1 MNVAWCWKFSSFDT
15 HFGARN
21 CHVQRI
27 LFTCNGQYFYR
38 PTPTK
43 YFSKTVFR
51 PEMGM
56 RGEEYIFRDLL
67 RTIDAIIKHNKN
79 VVPNDSERKT
89 ICELLTQEETWTL
102 KKVDFLNLLSSYMSK
117 SVEENLQTTQRPVN
131 EYLTKRSFNR
141 SPSNQEKKYRS
152 KKCDRRFNDRS
163 KRCCFIDHSNS
174 VSVVR
179 KLKF

>member
-21 CHVQRI
+21 LPCPTHIVHLQWAVFLSAYTYEVLFQNGLEARDGHVRWRI
-27 LFTCNGQYFYR
+27 Y
-38 PTPTK
+38 
-43 YFSKTVFR
+43 
-51 PEMGM
+51 
-56 RGEEYIFRDLL
+56 FRDLL

-141 SPSNQEKKYRS
+141 STRNQEKKNRL
-152 KKCDRRFNDRS
+152 KKYDRS

-179 KLKF
+179 KLKS